1 MSTTPPATT
10 STRGLLAGLAVGVP
24 VMAYGIRGALVD
36 GADTHPAEL
45 ARWIVGSAVV
55 HDLVLVPLVA
65 VTAWAVRRAVP
76 DRWWG
81 PVRAGLVVSGVLSLV
96 AWPVVAGFGRDPR
109 NPSLFP
115 RDYGTGLAVALA
127 ATWLAVAAIL
137 VARRLVARRR

>member
-1 MSTTPPATT
+1 MSTTPPTT

-65 VTAWAVRRAVP
+65 GAAWALRRAVP

-81 PVRAGLVVSGVLSLV
+81 PVRAGLVVSGVLCLVGWPLV
-96 AWPVVAGFGRDPR
+96 AGYGRDPR

-115 RDYGTGLAVALA
+115 RDYGTGLAGALV
-127 ATWLAVAAIL
+127 ATWLAVAATL
-137 VARRLVARRR
+137 AARHLIARRR

>member
-1 MSTTPPATT
+1 VSTTPPTT
-10 STRGLLAGLAVGVP
+10 STRGLVAGLAVGVP

-55 HDLVLVPLVA
+55 HDLGLVPLVA
-65 VTAWAVRRAVP
+65 VAAWALRRAVP

-81 PVRAGLVVSGVLSLV
+81 PVRAGLVVSGVLCLV
-96 AWPVVAGFGRDPR
+96 AWPLVAGFGRDPR

-127 ATWLAVAAIL
+127 ATWLAVAAV
-137 VARRLVARRR
+137 VARHLIARRR